1 MSVSSP
7 KNATAATSAPRLRVS
22 PLAARV
28 PCRGCVPTPL
38 PHKAAAETLQI
49 RALPNPRPPPRS
61 RHLTCARQRK
71 NPKLLCPESSGR
83 RKSCKIRPEMGDFFW
98 WARGIWGGGMLRRV
112 AGAGRDGQGQDGNC
126 LACPSQ
132 RYPMENHHPKETP
145 QIPNAP
151 FHPGKAF
158 GVSRSWDF
166 PLPTQT
172 SRAFVHPPSTLSS
185 LQAISPSP
193 KAKRPPEISGNVPT
207 GSGHSGDAPVTAP
220 ASRKLP
226 GTAGTGRS
234 RGHPS
239 ARATPT
245 STRCPLQGRGTPS
258 LVSPW
263 WRCPLLTPGI
273 VSAPPRH
280 GVFWGENVD
289 FPSLKME
296 RSNPGLHG
304 AHGGLNPKEMTTVF
318 ASSIPKNPACLFQR
332 PPGCIQDY

>member
-1 MSVSSP
+1 MIFFFSP
-7 KNATAATSAPRLRVS
+7 KRRRDERFQPQKRHRRHVSATAPRVTARSTCPLPGLCPHPAAPQSSSGNAPNSGSAQSSAAPALSTPHLRSTAEKPKAALPRELRV
-22 PLAARV
+22 PE
-28 PCRGCVPTPL
+28 
-38 PHKAAAETLQI
+38 KLQ
-49 RALPNPRPPPRS
+49 NPPRD
-61 RHLTCARQRK
+61 
-71 NPKLLCPESSGR
+71 GR
-83 RKSCKIRPEMGDFFW
+83 FFLVGTGDLG
-98 WARGIWGGGMLRRV
+98 RGMLRRV
-112 AGAGRDGQGQDGNC
+112 AGAGGDRQGQDGNC

-132 RYPMENHHPKETP
+132 RYPVENHHPKETP

-193 KAKRPPEISGNVPT
+193 KAKRPPETSGNVPT

-245 STRCPLQGRGTPS
+245 STRCPLQGCGTPS

-263 WRCPLLTPGI
+263 RRCPLLTPGI

-280 GVFWGENVD
+280 GVFLGGKRGFSIFED
-289 FPSLKME
+289 GKEQS
-296 RSNPGLHG
+296 RSPR
-304 AHGGLNPKEMTTVF
+304 
-318 ASSIPKNPACLFQR
+318 R
-332 PPGCIQDY
+332 PWRIES